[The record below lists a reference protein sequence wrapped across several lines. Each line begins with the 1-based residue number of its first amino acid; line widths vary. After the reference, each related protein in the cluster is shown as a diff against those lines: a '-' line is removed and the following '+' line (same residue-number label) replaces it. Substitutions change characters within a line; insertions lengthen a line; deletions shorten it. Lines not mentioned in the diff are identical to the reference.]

1 METWKSIKIGL
12 TIIGT
17 TIGAGFASGREVW
30 EFFGSYGLGSQYSLF
45 LANVLFLITVMVVL
59 HISRN
64 QHTKNYYGILE
75 SLMGKKL
82 ANVFD
87 LFTML
92 YLLSMSVVMFA
103 GSGATFAQWN
113 YSYMLG
119 VLFIAVMVFIVLLF
133 DVEGLVSIQTFI
145 IPILVGVLLF
155 VCIRFIVN
163 FEGPIQGG
171 ETEAVTWPSG
181 ITYAALNIVPLI
193 AVLSTLGGELKSR
206 REMWVAGLVST
217 IGLASISMVM
227 NYSLIKMSDEIATY
241 EIPLFS
247 LLQEYPTGMI
257 AVVSIILWLAIYTT
271 ALSGVHGIVSRVS
284 SLVRCPAWLLS
295 LLLIFL
301 MIPLSQ
307 FGFSTL
313 VSVLYPIYGVLNLF
327 VLGLLILYPISRS
340 FDISER
346 K

>member
-17 TIGAGFASGREVW
+17 TIGAGFASGREIW

-45 LANVLFLITVMVVL
+45 LAMVLFMVMVMVVL
-59 HISRN
+59 TISRN
-64 QHTKNYYGILE
+64 QKTKNYYGILE

-82 ANVFD
+82 ANLFD
-87 LFTML
+87 VLTML

-133 DVEGLVSIQTFI
+133 DVEGLVSIQSFI
-145 IPILVGVLLF
+145 TPILVGVLLF

-163 FEGPIQGG
+163 FEGPVLG
-171 ETEAVTWPSG
+171 EEREAVSWPSG

-193 AVLSTLGGELKSR
+193 AVLSTLGGELKTK
-206 REMWVAGLVST
+206 RELWIAGLVST
-217 IGLASISMVM
+217 FGLASIAMLM
-227 NYSLIKMSDEIATY
+227 NYSLIKMSDDIATY

-257 AVVSIILWLAIYTT
+257 AVVSVILWLAIYTT

-284 SLVRCPAWLLS
+284 TLVTCPAWLLS
-295 LLLIFL
+295 LLLIVL

-340 FDISER
+340 FETLER